1 MIHVV
6 TAGNQH
12 LYGRQLDQMF
22 RMRHAFYIEGHGWA
36 GLTSKDGQEV
46 DEFDD
51 GDVVYLMSLDA
62 AGDVAASVRLNP
74 SMGPTLLSKFADHSD
89 EPLPRD
95 AACWDISRW
104 IAQQKHR
111 RSDNPKWPSNHQR
124 ELIVGMLEFSL
135 SRRIERFTMLSEL
148 RLAERMKTYGWPV
161 RFLGEPR
168 RYEGDK
174 GVAVAASIDVGPHLL
189 ALTRQKTGVF
199 ATVLF
204 EVDPAHMPQPTRVP
218 VVAPAGLPELVSV
231 VGAATARALMR
242 NLVETLDG
250 YQADTPQRAELVLAF
265 ERLIEAAAIA
275 ASGLPAPLQP
285 ALGAGVRPS

>member
-6 TAGNQH
+6 TSGNQH

-36 GLTSKDGQEV
+36 GLISQNGQEV

-74 SMGPTLLSKFADHSD
+74 TTGPTLLGKFADHSD
-89 EPLPRD
+89 EALPRRAD
-95 AACWDISRW
+95 CWDISRW

-124 ELIVGMLEFSL
+124 ELIVGMLEFCL
-135 SRRIERFTMLSEL
+135 SRQVTEMTMLSEL

-161 RFLGEPR
+161 RYLGEPR

-174 GVAVAASIDVGPHLL
+174 GVAVAASISVGPHLL

-199 ATVLF
+199 ESVLF
-204 EVDPAHMPQPTRVP
+204 EVDPDRMPPPTRVMIT
-218 VVAPAGLPELVSV
+218 APEQLKALVDRIGASDARDLARILVEALDGLETPHRVEMLSAF
-231 VGAATARALMR
+231 GRLIDSASIAAQAATAFESAA
-242 NLVETLDG
+242 
-250 YQADTPQRAELVLAF
+250 QAA
-265 ERLIEAAAIA
+265 
-275 ASGLPAPLQP
+275 
-285 ALGAGVRPS
+285 RPS